1 MTDAPKRIFEYSGAD
16 KKCVISFTTSDVD
29 GNAQYVRAD
38 THQDALAKAYAEGMR
53 VGYGY
58 GFSAS
63 AEGYNAENPF
73 SDQWVNP
80 EHDKR
85 WVHDRD
91 VMLAN
96 VPNKYEVKK

>member
-1 MTDAPKRIFEYSGAD
+1 MK
-16 KKCVISFTTSDVD
+16 
-29 GNAQYVRAD
+29 NASS
-38 THQDALAKAYAEGMR
+38 DALAKAYAEGMR
-53 VGYGY
+53 VGY

-73 SDQWVNP
+73 SDQSFEP
-80 EHDKR
+80 ECDKR

-96 VPNKYEVKK
+96 VPNKYEVAK

>member
-1 MTDAPKRIFEYSGAD
+1 MNREEPETKGNTMTDE
-16 KKCVISFTTSDVD
+16 TE
-29 GNAQYVRAD
+29 YVRAD
-38 THQDALAKAYAEGMR
+38 LHEKALAKSYAEGMR
-53 VGYGY
+53 AGYGY

-73 SDQWVNP
+73 SDQWVKP
-80 EHDKR
+80 ECDKR

-96 VPNKYEVKK
+96 VPNKYEVGS